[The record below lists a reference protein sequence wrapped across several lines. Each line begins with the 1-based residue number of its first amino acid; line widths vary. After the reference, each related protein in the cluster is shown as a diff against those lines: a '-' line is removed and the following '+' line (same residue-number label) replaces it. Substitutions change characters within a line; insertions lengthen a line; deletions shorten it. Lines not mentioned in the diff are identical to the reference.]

1 MTNTTNPRPPAA
13 TAPQA
18 ALIDRYF
25 AMWNTTD
32 DAARRDVV
40 AATWSPDATYVDPL
54 VAAEGHDGLVAMVRA
69 VHEQYPGH
77 EFRLTGAVD
86 AHHDRLRWEWQMTAP
101 GDGAV
106 LVNGV
111 DFAVVAAD
119 GRLAQ
124 VTGFIEAPG
133 GGS

>member
-1 MTNTTNPRPPAA
+1 MTNTANPRPSAATTPAA
-13 TAPQA
+13 
-18 ALIDRYF
+18 LVDRYF

-40 AATWSPDATYVDPL
+40 AATWTPDATYVDPL
-54 VAAEGHDGLVAMVRA
+54 MTAEGHDGLDAMVRA
-69 VHEQYPGH
+69 VHEQYPDH

-86 AHHDRLRWEWQMTAP
+86 AHHDRLRWQWDLTAP
-101 GDGAV
+101 DGGAV
-106 LVNGV
+106 LASGV

-124 VTGFIEAPG
+124 VTGFLEAPD

>member
-1 MTNTTNPRPPAA
+1 MTNTANPRPSAA
-13 TAPQA
+13 TTPPA

-32 DAARRDVV
+32 DDARRDVV
-40 AATWSPDATYVDPL
+40 ATTWTPNATYVDPL
-54 VAAEGHDGLVAMVRA
+54 MTAEGHDGLVAMVRA

-86 AHHDRLRWEWQMTAP
+86 AHHDRVRWEWQLTAP
-101 GDGAV
+101 DGGAV

>member
-1 MTNTTNPRPPAA
+1 MTNTANPQPPAA
-13 TAPQA
+13 TTTTA
-18 ALIDRYF
+18 ALVDRYF

-32 DAARRDVV
+32 AAARRDVV
-40 AATWSPDATYVDPL
+40 AATWTPDATYVDPL
-54 VAAEGHDGLVAMVRA
+54 MTAAGHDGLVAMVRA

-86 AHHDRLRWEWQMTAP
+86 AHHDRVRWQWQMTAP
-101 GDGAV
+101 DGRAV
-106 LVNGV
+106 LVSGV

-124 VTGFIEAPG
+124 VTGFIETPG